1 MAKFEVKVNSRNYV
15 IDGSDSSAEIK
26 KGGSTIGY
34 IKKIVTNKYEVKN
47 KSSKI
52 GILHI
57 QGSKLSLQNSSNKE
71 LDKIDC
77 RGDIF
82 NDDILRMILITYFE

>member
-1 MAKFEVKVNSRNYV
+1 MAKFEIKGSSGNYV

-26 KGGSTIGY
+26 RSGLTIGY

-52 GILHI
+52 GILNI

-71 LDKIDC
+71 LSKIDC

-82 NDDILRMILITYFE
+82 NDDILKVVMKTYFE